1 MAGDSQ
7 VGQYRQD
14 TQVRLVTSID
24 KQRDIMPKDYNPS
37 TLCTFPSMR
46 IETMLLDINAPV
58 MLEVLHVCTLCI
70 LLHLYVLV
78 VLLLAVDLH
87 GAVPV
92 ELNSGGQAG
101 DLLVVLGHDVGG
113 NGVLSRRDLLRQ
125 LDVLGQ
131 GQLALLDRALEVGLL
146 DGVAQVGG
154 LSDDG
159 DQAVLD
165 GQVHLGPVYD
175 IGGQVAAGDDGEDL
189 TAAIGGQ
196 WVVRAGVAML
206 RGLTPWAGWGSGR
219 HS

>member
-1 MAGDSQ
+1 
-7 VGQYRQD
+7 
-14 TQVRLVTSID
+14 
-24 KQRDIMPKDYNPS
+24 
-37 TLCTFPSMR
+37 MR
-46 IETMLLDINAPV
+46 IENMLLDINAPV
-58 MLEVLHVCTLCI
+58 MLEVLHVCTFCI

-78 VLLLAVDLH
+78 VLLAVDLH

-165 GQVHLGPVYD
+165 GQVHLGAVYD

-196 WVVRAGVAML
+196 WVVRAGVAMF